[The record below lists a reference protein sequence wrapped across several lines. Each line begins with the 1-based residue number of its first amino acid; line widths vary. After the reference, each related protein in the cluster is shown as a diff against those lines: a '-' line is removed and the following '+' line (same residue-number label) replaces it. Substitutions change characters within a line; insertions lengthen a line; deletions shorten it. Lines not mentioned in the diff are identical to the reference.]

1 MEPGSQLRYEYFIVN
16 LFANAGFI
24 RGAGPARQHLL
35 TPDVR
40 LERQNNGDTSINS
53 RVTKS
58 RVLYMSSQITF
69 IKRCL
74 KSCS

>member
-1 MEPGSQLRYEYFIVN
+1 MNTLLSIYLRMQDSYVEPGSQLSYEYFIVN

-40 LERQNNGDTSINS
+40 
-53 RVTKS
+53 
-58 RVLYMSSQITF
+58 
-69 IKRCL
+69 
-74 KSCS
+74 